1 MAEPQPEKRG
11 ARRFALRV
19 PVSVNRNNGIGRNEA
34 AEIRDVSARGICFY
48 LDSAIAQGS
57 AIGFTLTLP
66 PEITLTES
74 IRVQCKGRVVRVE
87 NGADTGKVTVAAA
100 IEEYE
105 FLPEA

>member
-1 MAEPQPEKRG
+1 MAEPQQEKRG
-11 ARRFALRV
+11 ARRFPLRV
-19 PVSVNRNNGIGRNEA
+19 PVSVDHDNA
-34 AEIRDVSARGICFY
+34 AHPALLRDVSARGICFY
-48 LDSAIAQGS
+48 LDSAVAKGS
-57 AIGFTLTLP
+57 PIGFTLTLP

-87 NGADTGKVTVAAA
+87 DGRADGKLAVAAV